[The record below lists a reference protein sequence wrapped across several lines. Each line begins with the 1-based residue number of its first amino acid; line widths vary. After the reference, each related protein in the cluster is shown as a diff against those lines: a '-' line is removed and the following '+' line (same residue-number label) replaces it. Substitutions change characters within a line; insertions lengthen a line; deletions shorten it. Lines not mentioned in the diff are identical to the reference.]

1 MRPYTHPDIA
11 AEQGPPTAH
20 LALAQL
26 YAARRAGPKDLVHT
40 YMWLLIAGEQIT
52 QAKNHLN
59 QFMTMEQ
66 LLEAEPRA
74 AEWIRKMRKI
84 SPSSIENPPNAS
96 TA

>member
-11 AEQGPPTAH
+11 GEQGPPTAH

-26 YAARRAGPKDLVHT
+26 YAARRAGPVHA
-40 YMWLLIAGEQIT
+40 YMWFLIAGEQII

-59 QFMTMEQ
+59 QSMTMDP
-66 LLEAEPRA
+66 LFEAEPRA

-84 SPSSIENPPNAS
+84 PPSSIENPPNAS